1 MRFTY
6 IFHLAVDYVTLKT
19 NLQEQEKFTPRSKI
33 MAIVCMFSVLCFLN
47 VMVGGGGY
55 QSPWNIRCGSVA
67 FWVVHVIMVA
77 FLIASAWAAQTY
89 LIMRHEIKD
98 MVRFDYVHGDIKW
111 DARSAIIYPA
121 VFVSAGLF
129 AGMFGIGTS
138 ICPSMMLTPFFYRG
152 SNKLICL
159 QVEV

>member
-1 MRFTY
+1 
-6 IFHLAVDYVTLKT
+6 
-19 NLQEQEKFTPRSKI
+19 
-33 MAIVCMFSVLCFLN
+33 MFSVLCFLN
-47 VMVGGGGY
+47 VMVGGGSY

-138 ICPSMMLTPFFYRG
+138 VAHQC
-152 SNKLICL
+152 C
-159 QVEV
+159 